1 MKTLQKVVSFLVT
14 IAIPL
19 FLLMTA
25 IRVLFQPLFLQIEY
39 RAPGFPE
46 DSFGFSL
53 QDRLMWGGISM
64 EYMFNNQGISFLGDQ
79 RLPDGS
85 PLYNDRELGHMADV
99 KVLVQLMIRVWTVLF
114 AALVVILIWAWRGKW
129 LKGLGEAYA
138 RGAWLTLGFIG
149 AIFIA
154 IVTGFDALF
163 TAFHRLFFQGDS
175 WLFLYSD
182 SLIRL
187 FPIRLWQDAF
197 IGMGIL
203 TVIGAMIFLL
213 IGKWFTRKTR

>member
-1 MKTLQKVVSFLVT
+1 MKTLQKIFSFLVT

-46 DSFGFSL
+46 DLFGFSH
-53 QDRLMWGGISM
+53 QDRLKWGGISM

-99 KVLVQLMIRVWTVLF
+99 KALVQLMIRVWTGLF
-114 AALVVILIWAWRGKW
+114 AALVIILLWAWRGKW
-129 LKGLGEAYA
+129 LKVLGQAYA
-138 RGAWLTLGFIG
+138 RGAWLTFGLIG

-154 IVTGFDALF
+154 IVVSFDALF
-163 TAFHRLFFQGDS
+163 TTFHRLFFQGDS

-203 TVIGAMIFLL
+203 TVLGAILFLF
-213 IGKWFTRKTR
+213 IGKQLSRRTQ